1 MGINWKHRKVI
12 VSIVMCVLL
21 CVTAITAMM
30 YTAFGAGSSNIK
42 NVNAI
47 QVYSNDKA
55 GSADTSEGT
64 DTTGNMDK
72 AGPTAT
78 RPTAVRLTA
87 AITTRR
93 TTTVSS
99 RTQKQQN
106 RFGMQKALMKA

>member
-72 AGPTAT
+72 AGSTDT
-78 RPTAVRLTA
+78 KEMRIHQVLVNWRHQ
-87 AITTRR
+87 ITCLRDIAH
-93 TTTVSS
+93 
-99 RTQKQQN
+99 
-106 RFGMQKALMKA
+106 FMIM

>member
-47 QVYSNDKA
+47 QVYSNDRQEVQIHQKVQ
-55 GSADTSEGT
+55 TLQEIWIRQVVQILREMRIHQVLV
-64 DTTGNMDK
+64 NW
-72 AGPTAT
+72 
-78 RPTAVRLTA
+78 RHQ
-87 AITTRR
+87 ITCLRDIAH
-93 TTTVSS
+93 
-99 RTQKQQN
+99 
-106 RFGMQKALMKA
+106 FMIM

>member
-55 GSADTSEGT
+55 GSADTCSQGKHR
-64 DTTGNMDK
+64 TG
-72 AGPTAT
+72 
-78 RPTAVRLTA
+78 RVRFFIA
-87 AITTRR
+87 YRR
-93 TTTVSS
+93 LDWTILKWRS
-99 RTQKQQN
+99 
-106 RFGMQKALMKA
+106 